1 MKKIENEKIEKLLK
15 KKKFKLATVRAHNN
29 SLIYVD
35 DLKAWEKD
43 TGCGEYEE
51 SKDAIYKKI
60 VIMVEGSGIHIKDE
74 RECTGKYYGLK
85 SILSNCADYNDK
97 ICVGTAI
104 NDLYAFL
111 GRVRGTSNMYV
122 PYEYI
127 GNKKDLKRKDLKLCY
142 IDEGVAY
149 FSNNKDQ
156 WGDDWNDA
164 PYEHNAGTPYEEE
177 GFEVLKL
184 GFYTGYK
191 YSEPCNYFYGKHFS
205 VEEINCKF
213 VPWLIPDSV
222 KNPPIFAGESVKE
235 FVEKIKAVSGDIL
248 YGIQFENYD
257 Y

>member
-1 MKKIENEKIEKLLK
+1 MNNIQNDKIHKLLK
-15 KKKFKLATVRAHNN
+15 NKKFKLATIRSYNN

-43 TGCGEYEE
+43 TEYGEYEE
-51 SKDAIYKKI
+51 SKDATYKKI
-60 VIMVEGSGIHIKDE
+60 VIMVEGSSIYIENE
-74 RECTGKYYGLK
+74 RECIGRYYGLK
-85 SILSNCADYNDK
+85 SILSNCANHSDK
-97 ICVGTAI
+97 ICVGTTI
-104 NDLYAFL
+104 SDLYAFL
-111 GRVRGTSNMYV
+111 ERVRGTSNMYV
-122 PYEYI
+122 SYEYA

-142 IDEGVAY
+142 VDEGVAY
-149 FSNNKDQ
+149 FTNNKDQ

-164 PYEHNAGTPYEEE
+164 PYEHNAGAPYEEE
-177 GFEVLKL
+177 GFEILKL
-184 GFYTGYK
+184 GFYTGYE
-191 YSEPCNYFYGKHFS
+191 YSEPCSYFYGKSFS

-248 YGIQFENYD
+248 YGIQFKNYD